1 MKKRGKQVLAAL
13 MSALMVVQLPGVSG
27 FLNENPGTAYADTY
41 RQATVGATSLNV
53 RSGPGTGNA
62 IVKKLSYGAAV
73 TVVGE
78 ARDSAGTVWYKIRF
92 TSGTETKEG
101 YASAD
106 YIKFPTTVSTDS
118 DFERYLTQQGFPD
131 SYKDSL
137 RTLHAEHP
145 TWVFQAQNTGLD
157 WNDVIVN
164 EAAVGAN
171 LVGNSSIS
179 SWKSTEYGAYDWN
192 TGKWTGFDGA
202 SWVAASEEI
211 VCYYMDPRNF
221 LNDTYIFQFL
231 NHNYDS
237 AHQTSDGLQSMVK
250 GTFLEKAVVSG
261 GVTETPM
268 DQSAGP
274 GAYASKSDNHY
285 GPGSPNA
292 PDKNTGNSGPGSTS
306 GPGAQGQS
314 GVTSGPGA
322 QGQGSATVSP
332 GAQNQSGGT
341 SGNQTVGTEA
351 PGSSQQS
358 APAETTVPSAQSTSG
373 TQSSVV
379 QFVSPSANTQGNVSL
394 EGPAATVSARV
405 FDVLALPNVE
415 YGPGMDA
422 SSITGDN
429 TGASTTSPVPE
440 GQSYVDIIMKAA
452 AASGVNPYV
461 LCAMIIQEQGQG
473 TSGSIS
479 GNTAGYKGYYNFFNV
494 GAYQA
499 GNMSAVTR
507 GLWYA
512 SQSGSYGRP
521 WNSIEKSIVGG
532 SMYYGENYVKQGQ
545 DTFYLKKFNVQGSNL
560 YKHQYM
566 TNIEGAAGEG
576 AKLARAYTDEMK
588 NETLVFKIPVYKN
601 MPETAC
607 AKPTGDG
614 SPNNKLSGLQVTGYA
629 LTPTFNMNTESYDI
643 IVNPS
648 VERIEVKASALD
660 SKAIISG
667 TGKVELQSGNNTVF
681 VEVKAENGTVRTYKL
696 NIVRQSNAPTVN
708 VGPGYSQSAGM
719 SAGPGASG
727 TSNGS
732 GASGNSSA
740 GTNAGPGVSGVTSG
754 ETYNGPGATGNVTT
768 GIAPGVTETTAAAQ
782 PTVPETSVSVVRPE
796 APGGSQDVQVGV
808 GPGGSSAGTSGG
820 GTQAPSAVTTPQT
833 QASGTANVPETQDPG
848 VTTMPETQTPG
859 TTNVPEAQTP
869 ETQAPTTAA
878 TPETQAP
885 AATTAP
891 QPQET
896 TAAQSSSLKKGDC
909 NGDGSVTILDLMLI
923 KKQILGQNVLSGAT
937 LTAGDMNGDGK
948 ITSADA
954 TALQKQIF
962 GN

>member
-1 MKKRGKQVLAAL
+1 MKRRGKQVLAAL
-13 MSALMVVQLPGVSG
+13 MSALMIVQLPGVSG
-27 FLNENPGTAYADTY
+27 FFSESPGIAYADTY
-41 RQATVGATSLNV
+41 RQATVGATTLNV
-53 RSGPGTGNA
+53 RSGPGTGNT
-62 IVKKLSYGAAV
+62 IVKKLSHGAAV

-78 ARDSAGTVWYKIRF
+78 ERDSAGTLWYKIRF

-101 YASAD
+101 YASSE
-106 YIKFPTTVSTDS
+106 YIIFPTSVSKDT
-118 DFERYLTQQGFPD
+118 DFEMYLKQQGFPE

-145 TWVFQAQNTGLD
+145 TWIFQAQNTGLD
-157 WNDVIVN
+157 WNEVIEN

-192 TGKWTGFDGA
+192 TGVWTGFDGA

-237 AHQTSDGLQSMVK
+237 AHQTKEGLQSMVT
-250 GTFLEKAVVSG
+250 GTFLEKSVASG
-261 GVTETPM
+261 GVSETPI

-274 GAYASKSDNHY
+274 GAFASESDNHY
-285 GPGSPNA
+285 GPGSPYA
-292 PDKNTGNSGPGSTS
+292 PDASNQNTNNSGPGATG
-306 GPGAQGQS
+306 GPGASSSNQNANS
-314 GVTSGPGA
+314 GGPGST
-322 QGQGSATVSP
+322 Q
-332 GAQNQSGGT
+332 
-341 SGNQTVGTEA
+341 QTVPAETEA
-351 PGSSQQS
+351 PSS
-358 APAETTVPSAQSTSG
+358 G
-373 TQSSVV
+373 IQSSGV
-379 QFVSPSANTQGNVSL
+379 QFVSPSGNSQGNVSL
-394 EGPAATVSARV
+394 EGPSAVVSARKTN
-405 FDVLALPNVE
+405 VLAVPNVE

-429 TGASTTSPVPE
+429 TGASTTSPIPE

-452 AASGVNPYV
+452 AQSGVNPYV
-461 LCAMIIQEQGQG
+461 LCAMIIQEQGKG

-532 SMYYGENYVKQGQ
+532 SLYYGENYVKQGQ
-545 DTFYLKKFNVQGSNL
+545 DTFYLKKFNVQGNNL

-576 AKLARAYTDEMK
+576 AKLARAYTDAMK
-588 NETLVFKIPVYKN
+588 NETLVFKIPVYNN

-607 AKPTGDG
+607 AKPTGSG
-614 SPNNKLSGLQVTGYA
+614 SPNNKLSGLTVTGYA

-648 VERIEVKASALD
+648 VERVEIKASALD
-660 SKAIISG
+660 SKASISG
-667 TGKVELQSGNNTVF
+667 TGKVELQSGNNTIS
-681 VEVKAENGTVRTYKL
+681 VEVKAENGCVRTYKL
-696 NIVRQSNAPTVN
+696 NVVRQSNAPTVN
-708 VGPGYSQSAGM
+708 VGPGYSSSAG
-719 SAGPGASG
+719 SSNGPGSTSSGPGA
-727 TSNGS
+727 
-732 GASGNSSA
+732 AGNTSA
-740 GTNAGPGVSGVTSG
+740 GTNAGPG
-754 ETYNGPGATGNVTT
+754 ATV
-768 GIAPGVTETTAAAQ
+768 APTQPATPETAAPAD
-782 PTVPETSVSVVRPE
+782 TSVSVVRPE
-796 APGGSQDVQVGV
+796 APGGSQDVQIGV
-808 GPGGSSAGTSGG
+808 GPSGSSGNMTSNGTKAPSAITGVQ
-820 GTQAPSAVTTPQT
+820 TQAPAETTVPQT
-833 QASGTANVPETQDPG
+833 QAPDE
-848 VTTMPETQTPG
+848 
-859 TTNVPEAQTP
+859 
-869 ETQAPTTAA
+869 TAA
-878 TPETQAP
+878 PETQAP
-885 AATTAP
+885 A
-891 QPQET
+891 PQET
-896 TAAQSSSLKKGDC
+896 TAAQTTTLKKGDC

-923 KKQILGQNVLSGAT
+923 NKQVLGQNVLSGAA
-937 LTAGDMNGDGK
+937 LKAADMNGDGK

-954 TALQKQIF
+954 SAIQKAIF
-962 GN
+962 GQ

>member
-27 FLNENPGTAYADTY
+27 FLNENPGTVYADTY
-41 RQATVGATSLNV
+41 RQATVGATTLNV

-62 IVKKLSYGAAV
+62 IVKKLSNGAAV
-73 TVVGE
+73 TVIGE
-78 ARDSAGTVWYKIRF
+78 ERDSAGTVWYKIRF

-101 YASAD
+101 YASSE
-106 YIKFPTTVSTDS
+106 YIKFPTNVSSDS

-145 TWVFQAQNTGLD
+145 TWIFQAQKTGLD
-157 WNDVIVN
+157 WTDVIAN
-164 EAAVGAN
+164 EGAVGAN

-221 LNDTYIFQFL
+221 LNDTYVFQFL

-237 AHQTSDGLQSMVK
+237 AHQTKDGLQSMVT

-261 GVTETPM
+261 GVTEGPI

-274 GAYASKSDNHY
+274 GAFSSSSDDHY

-292 PDKNTGNSGPGSTS
+292 PDASNKNTSNGGPGYSTQS
-306 GPGAQGQS
+306 GMSGGPGAPNQNAN
-314 GVTSGPGA
+314 TAGPGA
-322 QGQGSATVSP
+322 
-332 GAQNQSGGT
+332 
-341 SGNQTVGTEA
+341 
-351 PGSSQQS
+351 SQPTTA
-358 APAETTVPSAQSTSG
+358 APAETTDPTEQSG
-373 TQSSVV
+373 GV
-379 QFVSPSANTQGNVSL
+379 QFVSPSGNTQGNVSL
-394 EGPAATVSARV
+394 EGPPVSVSAKEM
-405 FDVLALPNVE
+405 DILAVPNVE

-452 AASGVNPYV
+452 AQSGVNPYV
-461 LCAMIIQEQGQG
+461 LCAMIIQEQGKG

-499 GNMSAVTR
+499 GDMSAVTR

-532 SMYYGENYVKQGQ
+532 SLYYGENYVKQGQ

-576 AKLARAYTDEMK
+576 AKLARAYTDAMK
-588 NETLVFKIPVYKN
+588 NQTLVFKIPVYNN

-607 AKPTGDG
+607 AKPTGSG
-614 SPNNKLSGLQVTGYA
+614 SPNNKLSGLNVTGYA
-629 LTPTFNMNTESYDI
+629 LTPTFDMNTESYDI

-648 VERIEVKASALD
+648 VDRIEVKASAYD
-660 SKAIISG
+660 SKASISG
-667 TGKVELQSGNNTVF
+667 TGVVDLQSGNNTIS

-696 NIVRQSNAPTVN
+696 NVVRQSNAPTVN
-708 VGPGYSQSAGM
+708 VGPGYSTSAG
-719 SAGPGASG
+719 SSGGPGAPG
-727 TSNGS
+727 NTS
-732 GASGNSSA
+732 
-740 GTNAGPGVSGVTSG
+740 TNVSG
-754 ETYNGPGATGNVTT
+754 GPGATGNTNSGPAAT
-768 GIAPGVTETTAAAQ
+768 GNVSIGVGPGASETTAAT
-782 PTVPETSVSVVRPE
+782 PTPETTAPAETTVSVVRPE
-796 APGGSQDVQVGV
+796 VPGGSQDVQIGV
-808 GPGGSSAGTSGG
+808 GPSGSIGGTSGG
-820 GTQAPSAVTTPQT
+820 STQAPSGVTAPQT
-833 QASGTANVPETQDPG
+833 QSQPTTQAPTQETQAPTA
-848 VTTMPETQTPG
+848 V
-859 TTNVPEAQTP
+859 P
-869 ETQAPTTAA
+869 ETQAPVA
-878 TPETQAP
+878 TAP
-885 AATTAP
+885 AV
-891 QPQET
+891 QET
-896 TAAQSSSLKKGDC
+896 TTAQTSSLKKGDC

-923 KKQILGQNVLSGAT
+923 NKQILGQNVLSGAA

-954 TALQKQIF
+954 TALQKKIF
-962 GN
+962 GQ

>member
-1 MKKRGKQVLAAL
+1 MKIRGKQVLVAL

-27 FLNENPGTAYADTY
+27 FLKNNPGIAYADTY
-41 RQATVGATSLNV
+41 RQATVEATTLNV

-62 IVKKLSYGAAV
+62 VVKKLSHGAAV
-73 TVVGE
+73 TVIGE
-78 ARDSAGTVWYKIRF
+78 TRDSAGTVWYKIRF

-101 YASAD
+101 YASSEF
-106 YIKFPTTVSTDS
+106 IKFPTGVSKDTN
-118 DFERYLTQQGFPD
+118 FEQYLKQQGFPE

-157 WNDVIVN
+157 WNEVIEN

-179 SWKSTEYGAYDWN
+179 SWKSTGYGAYDWN
-192 TGKWTGFDGA
+192 TGVWTGFDGA

-237 AHQTSDGLQSMVK
+237 AHQTKEGLQSMVT
-250 GTFLEKAVVSG
+250 GTFLEKSVVSD
-261 GVTETPM
+261 GVTETPI
-268 DQSAGP
+268 DHSAGP
-274 GAYASKSDNHY
+274 GAFSSGSDNHY
-285 GPGSPNA
+285 GPSSPNA
-292 PDKNTGNSGPGSTS
+292 PDASNNNTSGSGPGMSGGPGAGSVNQNVGSGGPGST
-306 GPGAQGQS
+306 Q
-314 GVTSGPGA
+314 
-322 QGQGSATVSP
+322 
-332 GAQNQSGGT
+332 
-341 SGNQTVGTEA
+341 QTT
-351 PGSSQQS
+351 
-358 APAETTVPSAQSTSG
+358 PAETTAPSSG
-373 TQSSVV
+373 TQSSGV
-379 QFVSPSANTQGNVSL
+379 QFVSPSGNSQSNVSL
-394 EGPAATVSARV
+394 EGPSAVISARKTN
-405 FDVLALPNVE
+405 VLAVPNVE

-429 TGASTTSPVPE
+429 TGASTTSPIPE

-452 AASGVNPYV
+452 AQSGVNPYV
-461 LCAMIIQEQGQG
+461 LCAMIIQEQGKG

-532 SMYYGENYVKQGQ
+532 SLYYGDNYVKQGQ

-576 AKLARAYTDEMK
+576 AKLARAYTDAMK

-607 AKPTGDG
+607 AKPTGNG
-614 SPNNKLSGLQVTGYA
+614 SPNNKLSGLTVTGYV

-648 VERIEVKASALD
+648 VERVEVNASVLD
-660 SKAIISG
+660 SKATVSG
-667 TGKVELQSGNNTVF
+667 TGKVELQSGNNTIF
-681 VEVKAENGTVRTYKL
+681 VEVKAENGTVRTYRL
-696 NIVRQSNAPTVN
+696 NVVRQSNAPSVN
-708 VGPGYSQSAGM
+708 VGPGYSTSG
-719 SAGPGASG
+719 SSNGPGGPGAGTTSG
-727 TSNGS
+727 
-732 GASGNSSA
+732 SA
-740 GTNAGPGVSGVTSG
+740 GGGPS
-754 ETYNGPGATGNVTT
+754 
-768 GIAPGVTETTAAAQ
+768 APITVPETTAPA
-782 PTVPETSVSVVRPE
+782 ETSVSVVRPE
-796 APGGSQDVQVGV
+796 APGGSQDVQIGV
-808 GPGGSSAGTSGG
+808 GPSGSSGNMTSN
-820 GTQAPSAVTTPQT
+820 GTQAPSAITGVQT
-833 QASGTANVPETQDPG
+833 QAPAETK
-848 VTTMPETQTPG
+848 
-859 TTNVPEAQTP
+859 A
-869 ETQAPTTAA
+869 
-878 TPETQAP
+878 PETQAP
-885 AATTAP
+885 AA
-891 QPQET
+891 QET
-896 TAAQSSSLKKGDC
+896 TASQTINLKKGDC

-923 KKQILGQNVLSGAT
+923 NKQVLGQNVLSGAM
-937 LTAGDMNGDGK
+937 LKAADMNGDGK
-948 ITSADA
+948 ITSADT
-954 TALQKQIF
+954 TAIQKVIF
-962 GN
+962 GQ

>member
-1 MKKRGKQVLAAL
+1 MKKRGKQILAAL

-27 FLNENPGTAYADTY
+27 FLNDNPGVAYADTY
-41 RQATVGATSLNV
+41 RQATVGATTLNV

-62 IVKKLSYGAAV
+62 IVKKLSHGAAV

-78 ARDSAGTVWYKIRF
+78 ERDSAGTLWYKIRF

-101 YASAD
+101 YASSE
-106 YIKFPTTVSTDS
+106 YIVFPASVSTDS
-118 DFERYLTQQGFPD
+118 DFEQYLKQQGFPE

-145 TWVFQAQNTGLD
+145 TWIFQAQKTGLD
-157 WNDVIVN
+157 WNEVIEN

-192 TGKWTGFDGA
+192 TGVWTGFDGA

-237 AHQTSDGLQSMVK
+237 AHQTKEGLQSMVS
-250 GTFLEKAVVSG
+250 GTFLEKSVVSG

-274 GAYASKSDNHY
+274 GAYASESDNHY

-292 PDKNTGNSGPGSTS
+292 PDASGKNTSSGGPGASSSNQNASSDGPGST
-306 GPGAQGQS
+306 Q
-314 GVTSGPGA
+314 
-322 QGQGSATVSP
+322 
-332 GAQNQSGGT
+332 
-341 SGNQTVGTEA
+341 QT
-351 PGSSQQS
+351 
-358 APAETTVPSAQSTSG
+358 APAETEAPSSG
-373 TQSSVV
+373 TQSSGV
-379 QFVSPSANTQGNVSL
+379 QFVSPSGNSQGNVSL
-394 EGPAATVSARV
+394 EGPSAVVSARETN
-405 FDVLALPNVE
+405 VLAVPNVE

-452 AASGVNPYV
+452 AQSGVNPYV
-461 LCAMIIQEQGQG
+461 LCAMIIQEQGKG

-521 WNSIEKSIVGG
+521 WNSIEKSIIGG
-532 SMYYGENYVKQGQ
+532 SLYYGENYVKQGQ

-576 AKLARAYTDEMK
+576 AKLARAYTDAMK
-588 NETLVFKIPVYKN
+588 NETLVFKIPVYNN

-607 AKPTGDG
+607 AKPTGSG
-614 SPNNKLSGLQVTGYA
+614 SPNNKLSGLTVTGYA

-648 VERIEVKASALD
+648 VERVEVKASALD
-660 SKAIISG
+660 SKATVSG
-667 TGKVELQSGNNTVF
+667 TGKVELQSGNNTIS

-696 NIVRQSNAPTVN
+696 NVVRQSNAPTVN
-708 VGPGYSQSAGM
+708 VGPGYSTTPGS
-719 SAGPGASG
+719 SVGPGAAGSASG
-727 TSNGS
+727 STSNG
-732 GASGNSSA
+732 
-740 GTNAGPGVSGVTSG
+740 PG
-754 ETYNGPGATGNVTT
+754 GPGATVS
-768 GIAPGVTETTAAAQ
+768 ETTAPAD
-782 PTVPETSVSVVRPE
+782 TSVSVVRPE
-796 APGGSQDVQVGV
+796 APGGSQDVQIGV
-808 GPGGSSAGTSGG
+808 GPSGSTGSMTSN
-820 GTQAPSAVTTPQT
+820 GTQAPSAVTGVQTQAPAVQETTAPQT
-833 QASGTANVPETQDPG
+833 QAPAE
-848 VTTMPETQTPG
+848 
-859 TTNVPEAQTP
+859 
-869 ETQAPTTAA
+869 TTA
-878 TPETQAP
+878 PQTQAP
-885 AATTAP
+885 AA
-891 QPQET
+891 QET
-896 TAAQSSSLKKGDC
+896 AAPETQTQAAQTTNLKKGDC

-923 KKQILGQNVLSGAT
+923 NKQILGQNVLSGAA
-937 LTAGDMNGDGK
+937 LNAADMNGDGK
-948 ITSADA
+948 VTSADA
-954 TALQKQIF
+954 TAIQKAIF
-962 GN
+962 GQ